1 MPPPTSHEPPDGEA
15 ASGVASAESGTA
27 VYDEL
32 VRNAFELAE
41 RADTTGSERPVG
53 TDFLL
58 DVVRHGPVLEA
69 LFGEPMD
76 RREIEER
83 LDVSRATS
91 HRFTRWLD
99 EHGLAVKREGRF
111 HLTGKGL
118 SFAEGVLRFERN
130 VETSDRLAP
139 LLDLICED
147 HMELVVEPFADAT
160 VTTAEATDPYAPVR
174 RFLELLERSDTLRGF
189 NTTHMVP
196 LSSGPG
202 SGEAFEG
209 VDAEIIYLPE
219 VVETLFDAAPERARE
234 AVEAGHL
241 TLRTRDAL
249 PYGLAIFDDRV
260 GIGGYD
266 EDTGAMAVFV
276 DTDAAYAREWAERTY
291 AAFRADSE
299 PLEIE
304 TDG

>member
-1 MPPPTSHEPPDGEA
+1 MPP
-15 ASGVASAESGTA
+15 ESGTSPPDDNDAPSGAA

-32 VRNAFELAE
+32 VRNAFELAA
-41 RADTTGSERPVG
+41 RADLGGGDRPVG
-53 TDFLL
+53 RDFLV

-69 LFGEPMD
+69 LFAEPMD
-76 RREIEER
+76 RREIEAH
-83 LDVSRATS
+83 LGVSRATS
-91 HRFTRWLD
+91 HRFTRWLG
-99 EHGLAVKREGRF
+99 EHGLAEKRDGRF

-139 LLDLICED
+139 LLDLICAD

-160 VTTAEATDPYAPVR
+160 VTTATPTDPYGPVR
-174 RFLELLERSDTLRGF
+174 RFRELLSASSTLRGF

-196 LSSGPG
+196 VAPDAA
-202 SGEAFEG
+202 EADPFEG
-209 VDAEIIYLPE
+209 VETEVIYLPE
-219 VVETLFDAAPERARE
+219 VVEHLFEAAPEQARS

-241 TLRTRDAL
+241 RLRTREAL

-299 PLEIE
+299 PLEPGS
-304 TDG
+304 DS

>member
-1 MPPPTSHEPPDGEA
+1 MTDEPGGPA
-15 ASGVASAESGTA
+15 ADAPESAGGAA

-41 RADTTGSERPVG
+41 RADLAGGDRLVG
-53 TDFLL
+53 TDFLI

-69 LFGEPMD
+69 LFAAPMD
-76 RREIEER
+76 RREIEEH

-91 HRFTRWLD
+91 HRFTRWLGD
-99 EHGLAVKREGRF
+99 HGLAEKRDGRF

-139 LLDLICED
+139 LLDLICAD

-174 RFLELLERSDTLRGF
+174 RFQELLSASSTLRGF

-196 LSSGPG
+196 LSADAY
-202 SGEAFEG
+202 EEDAYDG

-219 VVETLFDAAPERARE
+219 VVDHLFDVEPERARS

-241 TLRTRDAL
+241 RLRTRDAL
-249 PYGLAIFDDRV
+249 PYGLAIFDDCV

-299 PLEIE
+299 PLEPGS
-304 TDG
+304 DS

>member
-1 MPPPTSHEPPDGEA
+1 MSDESGGRAVDPPDGA
-15 ASGVASAESGTA
+15 GGAA

-41 RADTTGSERPVG
+41 RADLGGGERGVD
-53 TDFLL
+53 TDFLV

-69 LFGEPMD
+69 LFSEPMD

-91 HRFTRWLD
+91 HRFTRWLS
-99 EHGLAVKREGRF
+99 EHGLSEKRDGRF

-130 VETSDRLAP
+130 VETADRLAP
-139 LLDLICED
+139 LLDLVCED

-160 VTTAEATDPYAPVR
+160 VTTATPADPYAPVR
-174 RFLELLERSDTLRGF
+174 RFQELLESSSSLRGF

-196 LSSGPG
+196 LSSDAHDEG
-202 SGEAFEG
+202 AFDG
-209 VDAEIIYLPE
+209 VETEVIYLPE
-219 VVETLFDAAPERARE
+219 VVEHLLEAAPEQARL
-234 AVEAGHL
+234 AVDAGHL
-241 TLRTRDAL
+241 TLRTREAL

-266 EDTGAMAVFV
+266 EATGAMAVFV

-299 PLEIE
+299 PIE
-304 TDG
+304 PGSDS

>member
-1 MPPPTSHEPPDGEA
+1 MSSDSDRDPTDAPE
-15 ASGVASAESGTA
+15 SAGSAA

-41 RADTTGSERPVG
+41 RADLEGGERRID
-53 TDFLL
+53 TDVLL

-69 LFGEPMD
+69 LFSEPMD
-76 RREIEER
+76 RRKIEEQ
-83 LDVSRATS
+83 LGVSRATS
-91 HRFTRWLD
+91 HRFTRWLT
-99 EHGLAVKREGRF
+99 EHGLAEKRDGRF

-130 VETSDRLAP
+130 IETSARLAP

-147 HMELVVEPFADAT
+147 HMELVVEPFSDAT
-160 VTTAEATDPYAPVR
+160 VTTATPGDPYGPLR
-174 RFLELLERSDTLRGF
+174 RFRELLDDSGTLRGF

-196 LSSGPG
+196 LAEG
-202 SGEAFEG
+202 SDAADVFEG
-209 VDAEIIYLPE
+209 VDTEIIYLPD
-219 VVETLFDAAPERARE
+219 VVETLFSAAPEHARKV
-234 AVEAGHL
+234 VEAGHL
-241 TLRTRDAL
+241 TLRTREAL

-266 EDTGAMAVFV
+266 EETGAMAVFV
-276 DTDAAYAREWAERTY
+276 DTGAAYAREWAERTY

-299 PLEIE
+299 PL
-304 TDG
+304 DVDSNR